1 MPGNIVL
8 DEREAVNSGQRSA
21 ISNVSSYQSPQAAFL
36 AVAACR
42 LINGFQTLEIGQRVQ
57 LGQQQTRLHFF
68 RAI

>member
-36 AVAACR
+36 AQPAGLLTVFR
-42 LINGFQTLEIGQRVQ
+42 LSRSVKEFS
-57 LGQQQTRLHFF
+57 
-68 RAI
+68 